1 MKKHLIGVLLAL
13 AAVLLVFLVE
23 QVLQPGYWIKSLL
36 KAAAFLGAI
45 LAYAALGKQ
54 RFSETI
60 RLRKLTKTKALLLC
74 MLAFFAGGAV
84 LFLCFRNQLDLAG
97 IRESLMRKEG
107 LTRQNCLFVF
117 AYIIVCN
124 SFLEEAFFRGFVFRL
139 FRNQMLG
146 ALFSAVLFSA
156 YHIGIF
162 ISWFSPFLFVLC
174 LAGLAAV
181 GLFLQWISGKYQSIA
196 ASWLIHAC
204 ANIAIN
210 AVGALLIFEVL

>member
-1 MKKHLIGVLLAL
+1 MKKRAIGVLLAL
-13 AAVLLVFLVE
+13 SAVLLVFLVE

-45 LAYAALGKQ
+45 FAYAALGKQ

-60 RLRKLTKTKALLLC
+60 RLRKLTRTKALLLC
-74 MLAFFAGGAV
+74 MLAFFAGVAV

-107 LTRQNCLFVF
+107 LTRQNCLPVF

-124 SFLEEAFFRGFVFRL
+124 SFLEEAFFRGFVYRL
-139 FRNQMLG
+139 FRNKKQG
-146 ALFSAVLFSA
+146 ALVSALLFSA

-162 ISWFSPFLFVLC
+162 ISWFNPFLFILC

-181 GLFLQWISGKYQSIA
+181 GLFLQWISEKYQSIA
-196 ASWLIHAC
+196 ASWLIHGC

-210 AVGALLIFEVL
+210 TIGALLIFEVL